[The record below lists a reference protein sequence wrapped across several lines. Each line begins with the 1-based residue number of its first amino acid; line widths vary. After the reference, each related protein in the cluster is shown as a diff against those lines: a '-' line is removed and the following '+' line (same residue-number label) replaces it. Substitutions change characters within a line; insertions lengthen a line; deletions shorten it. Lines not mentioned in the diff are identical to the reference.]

1 MKIKWITT
9 FVMAFLAM
17 TSCDDNTDTLGNSLS
32 NEVDKFAIITDTFNV
47 STRSIAVDSVL
58 SRSSYTYL
66 GHVKDPETNTYVTS
80 NFSTQFGIAEL
91 LIESPLMPKLDSIVS
106 RDAKGQIV
114 ADSCFFNI
122 FFNSYKGDS
131 LNMMKL
137 MACELAKPIS
147 EGRDYYS
154 NFNPEKEGYL
164 RNDAGAIVKDKIYTF
179 QGLIGTDSLRA
190 VSIPLNDKY
199 IDKEGNEYNN
209 FGTYLMRKY
218 YEDEAN
224 YKNSYNFI
232 HNVFPGF
239 FVKST
244 NGIGTMGE
252 VLITNLQFHYRAYS
266 NDSIVNAGLKIGG
279 TEEVMQTTNII
290 NDHERMKMLAAD
302 NTCTYLK
309 SPAGIYTEV
318 TLPIDDIKRN
328 HENDT
333 ISSAKIVFK
342 RLQSSDQGEFATPN
356 YVLMVPKDSMYT
368 FFEQRNLPDNVTSYI
383 ATFNSSYNTYTY
395 NNISSLVNRLWAN
408 RGKSD
413 DWNKVVLIP
422 VTASI
427 STTSNSS
434 TYTKVSNDMEL
445 KSTRLVGGSANTHT
459 PVTISVIYNKFSS
472 VGN

>member
-1 MKIKWITT
+1 MV
-9 FVMAFLAM
+9 VMALMAM

-32 NEVDKFAIITDTFNV
+32 NSVDKFAIITDTFKV

-58 SRSSYTYL
+58 SRSSYSYL

-80 NFSTQFGIAEL
+80 NFSTQFGVAEL
-91 LIESPLMPKLDSIVS
+91 LMESLLMPKQDSIVS
-106 RDAKGQIV
+106 RDAFGEIV

-122 FFNSYKGDS
+122 FFDSCKGDT

-137 MACELAKPIS
+137 TAYEMAKPVG
-147 EGRDYYS
+147 EGKDYYS
-154 NFNPEKEGYL
+154 NFNPEEEGYL
-164 RNDAGAIVKDKIYTF
+164 RTGANAIVKNKVFSYK
-179 QGLIGTDSLRA
+179 GLVGTDSLNA

-218 YEDEAN
+218 YENDAN
-224 YKNSYNFI
+224 YKNSFNFI

-239 FVKST
+239 FVKLT
-244 NGIGTMGE
+244 NGIGTMGR
-252 VLITNLQFHYRAYS
+252 VPITTLQFFYRAYS

-279 TEEVMQTTNII
+279 TEEVVQTTNII
-290 NDHERMKMLAAD
+290 NDHERMKKLAED

-318 TLPIDDIKRN
+318 TLPIEDIKKN

-342 RLQSSDQGEFATPN
+342 RLNSADQGEFSTPT
-356 YVLMVPKDSMYT
+356 YVLMVPKDSMFT
-368 FFEQRNLPDNVTSYI
+368 FFEQRNLPDNVTSYM
-383 ATFNSSYNTYTY
+383 ASYDSSYNTYTF
-395 NNISSLVNRLWAN
+395 NNISSLVNNLWEN
-408 RGKSD
+408 RGKSVN
-413 DWNKVVLIP
+413 WNKVVLIP
-422 VTASI
+422 VAVSI
-427 STTSNSS
+427 NSNTTSSS
-434 TYTKVSNDMEL
+434 YTNVTNDMDL
-445 KSTRLVGGSANTHT
+445 KSTRLVGGSANAHE

-472 VGN
+472 LGN